1 MGVLFF
7 VFPSREIYGCPI
19 LWRAILRF
27 SQSRNL
33 WVSYS
38 SAWAAWDISKR
49 ITEVFSQQAK
59 IFVAM
64 HYIRISNLVGCI
76 TMNIRLIGKSDYG
89 FKSAPSC
96 CLQTRQWQRE
106 KVFKNN
112 ENARDFGIPD
122 DGGNAKYRYV
132 TLPKKTTAFF
142 LSICCGDRIIPL
154 ESNDRIH
161 VIDDKDGFPPGLAG
175 CAIELRKKNIW
186 VVQSRSRA
194 NRQALARYL
203 ATKQGVCD
211 CCETSLR
218 IKEHEE
224 LAKNCSPNT
233 RNEMEDTFQV
243 IAPGSPFCALMA
255 SHPERIQHYVREGCF
270 YSGLLRFRIPEE
282 GEVEHE
288 TVTCT
293 FCQSQNY
300 FSVREIE
307 QLTDLQRNNLKGW
320 RAVEAKLKGMI
331 HDYGCCFREY
341 LNDNALLEVSDQA
354 GNIMPTQSYFIADP
368 ALESS
373 GNVDDSGKS
382 CTYTR
387 LFVMA
392 DINEQE
398 RRRLIIP
405 GDQINNIIHQQ
416 HLEALST
423 RTHKSTATLTTAIQD
438 YEQVLQELPPRY
450 QELYDNSELNRAV
463 TSYRNKL
470 QRLPSP
476 RTQVQQEVLYFLAD
490 ADAPLRALYAASK
503 QLTHL
508 LPLTRDAN
516 AGVLTTL
523 TPKIS
528 ELVAQYQQAIHAVYG
543 RIDITNL
550 TTLVPYELWSDCA
563 LREIG
568 EVGNEVLDYLNRL
581 TIDDNKLYHAFMAHQ
596 LSDMLPPASPGGPT

>member
-1 MGVLFF
+1 
-7 VFPSREIYGCPI
+7 
-19 LWRAILRF
+19 
-27 SQSRNL
+27 
-33 WVSYS
+33 
-38 SAWAAWDISKR
+38 
-49 ITEVFSQQAK
+49 
-59 IFVAM
+59 M
-64 HYIRISNLVGCI
+64 HYIRISNLAGCI
-76 TMNIRLIGKSDYG
+76 TMNIRLTGKFDYG
-89 FKSAPSC
+89 FKSSPSC

-106 KVFKNN
+106 KVFNN
-112 ENARDFGIPD
+112 ENARDFVIPD
-122 DGGNAKYRYV
+122 GSGNAKYRHV
-132 TLPKKTTAFF
+132 TLPKKATAFF
-142 LSICCGDRIIPL
+142 LSICCGNRIIPL

-194 NRQALARYL
+194 NRQAVVRYL
-203 ATKQGVCD
+203 ATKLGVCD

-218 IKEHEE
+218 IKEHDE
-224 LAKNCSPNT
+224 LAKNSSPNT
-233 RNEMEDTFQV
+233 RDEMGDTFQV
-243 IAPGSPFCALMA
+243 VAPGSPFCALMA

-270 YSGLLRFRIPEE
+270 YSGLIRFRIPGE
-282 GEVEHE
+282 GQVEHE
-288 TVTCT
+288 TVTCA

-307 QLTDLQRNNLKGW
+307 KLTDLQRNGLEGW
-320 RAVEAKLKGMI
+320 RAVEAQLKGMT

-341 LNDNALLEVSDQA
+341 LNDDALLEVRDQA

-387 LFVMA
+387 MFVMA
-392 DINEQE
+392 DISEQE
-398 RRRLIIP
+398 RRRLIITH
-405 GDQINNIIHQQ
+405 DQINDIIHQQ
-416 HLEALST
+416 HLETLCT
-423 RTHKSTATLTTAIQD
+423 RTHKSTGTLTTAIQD

-450 QELYDNSELNRAV
+450 QELYDNSELNRTV

-476 RTQVQQEVLYFLAD
+476 RTQVQQEVLDFLAD

-508 LPLTRDAN
+508 LPLTRCAN
-516 AGVLTTL
+516 AGVLAIL

-550 TTLVPYELWSDCA
+550 TTLVPYELWSNCA

-568 EVGNEVLDYLNRL
+568 EVGNEVIDYLNRL
-581 TIDDNKLYHAFMAHQ
+581 TLDDNKLYQALVAHQ
-596 LSDMLPPASPGGPT
+596 MKNGLGSAAGCV